1 MLAFLQNLRRL
12 KTLPR
17 SGWLSHGV
25 SMQDVES
32 VADHTFSVCALSLL
46 LADLETK
53 RGAKMDVERV
63 LRMAILHDLSES
75 LTFDI
80 SKAYL
85 QYLGRKGEEIK
96 SELEHAAWSQLV
108 SGLKN
113 PTLAREYTL
122 LQSEYEGGDSFESK
136 IVHAADSLD
145 IMLQV
150 VDYRQ
155 KGYSGS
161 SLAEFWKGTIKEL
174 KRSDVASAKKILAL
188 VEAHERKLRQHG

>member
-1 MLAFLQNLRRL
+1 MLGFLQNLRRL

-25 SMQDVES
+25 SMRDVES

-53 RGAKMDVERV
+53 RGVEVDVERV

-113 PTLAREYTL
+113 PTLAREYTR
-122 LQSEYEGGDSFESK
+122 LQSEYEAGDSFESK
-136 IVHAADSLD
+136 IVHAADALD
-145 IMLQV
+145 ITLQV

-155 KGYSGS
+155 RGYSDF

-174 KRSDVASAKKILAL
+174 KRSDIASAKKILAM
-188 VEAHERKLRQHG
+188 VKAHERKLR

>member
-12 KTLPR
+12 KALPR

-25 SMQDVES
+25 SMRDVES

-53 RGAKMDVERV
+53 RGVKVDVSRV

-80 SKAYL
+80 DKAYL
-85 QYLGRKGEEIK
+85 QYLGRKGQEIK

-113 PTLAREYTL
+113 PTLAREYTRF
-122 LQSEYEGGDSFESK
+122 QSEYEGGDSFESK

-155 KGYSGS
+155 RGYSDF

-174 KRSDVASAKKILAL
+174 KRSDIASAKKILTL
-188 VEAHERKLRQHG
+188 VEAHERKLR